1 MLALFQI
8 NGVTMKLQ
16 DAVKHFKS
24 QKNVADILGLTESA
38 VSVWNDRKDG
48 LIPMRHI
55 IKLKDMSN
63 GELDLCL
70 DDYR

>member
-1 MLALFQI
+1 
-8 NGVTMKLQ
+8 MKLT
-16 DAVKHFKS
+16 DAVNYFGSQRKVAEIVGKS
-24 QKNVADILGLTESA
+24 ESA
-38 VSVWNDRKDG
+38 VSLWASRDRG
-48 LIPMRHI
+48 TVPMKHI

>member
-1 MLALFQI
+1 
-8 NGVTMKLQ
+8 MKLN
-16 DAVKHFKS
+16 DAVEYFGS
-24 QKNVADILGLTESA
+24 QRKVAEIVDKTEAA
-38 VSVWNDRKDG
+38 VSLWGTRDNG
-48 LIPMRHI
+48 IIPMRHI

>member
-1 MLALFQI
+1 
-8 NGVTMKLQ
+8 MKLEQ
-16 DAVKHFKS
+16 AVEYFKS
-24 QKNVADILGLTESA
+24 QRKVADILGLHESA
-38 VSVWNDRKDG
+38 VSVWKSRDDG

-55 IKLKDMSN
+55 LKLKDMSN

>member
-1 MLALFQI
+1 
-8 NGVTMKLQ
+8 MKLDQ
-16 DAVKHFKS
+16 AVKYFGS
-24 QKNVADILGLTESA
+24 QAKVAEILDLTQSA
-38 VSVWNDRKDG
+38 VSVWKERDNG

-63 GELDLCL
+63 GELDLNL

>member
-1 MLALFQI
+1 
-8 NGVTMKLQ
+8 MKLE
-16 DAVKHFKS
+16 DAVAYFKT
-24 QKNVADILGLTESA
+24 QRKVAEIVGKTEAA
-38 VSVWNDRKDG
+38 VSLWASRDG
-48 LIPMRHI
+48 GVIPMRHI